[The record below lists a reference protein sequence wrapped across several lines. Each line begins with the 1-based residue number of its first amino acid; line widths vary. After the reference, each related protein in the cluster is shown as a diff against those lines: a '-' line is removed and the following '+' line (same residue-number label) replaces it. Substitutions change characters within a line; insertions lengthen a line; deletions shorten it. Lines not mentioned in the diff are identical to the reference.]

1 MPDLFSHRKLPAG
14 RWPTGSLMILAAFGL
29 FAMGCDRGATADLE
43 AKISELEGKVEA
55 ISELE
60 GKVEAQE
67 RAIVA
72 LASAATLSRASVFDS
87 PLKQFFD
94 APEFWEVIE
103 VDQAACHNSCYRAYK
118 AKLVACGDDEE
129 CQFNAAVETVECHDQ
144 CGF

>member
-29 FAMGCDRGATADLE
+29 LALGCDRGLTADLE
-43 AKISELEGKVEA
+43 AR

-87 PLKQFFD
+87 PY
-94 APEFWEVIE
+94 
-103 VDQAACHNSCYRAYK
+103 AAILRRS
-118 AKLVACGDDEE
+118 
-129 CQFNAAVETVECHDQ
+129 
-144 CGF
+144 